1 MAPQDGGRGGDRE
14 ETVRAPQGK
23 RPGLRPGGSASRG
36 REARKS
42 LVFARPRAAPR
53 GVYAAG
59 KAHLSLMKHIGQ
71 SENIYSLKSFCVT
84 DFASIRSFEYQQH
97 LDGLY
102 KKALTQGEVK

>member
-1 MAPQDGGRGGDRE
+1 MAPQDGSRGGDRE

-59 KAHLSLMKHIGQ
+59 KAHLSGTGDELRNGCHFTLAFSHFLYFSRNNSIYNIIFLLHI
-71 SENIYSLKSFCVT
+71 
-84 DFASIRSFEYQQH
+84 
-97 LDGLY
+97 
-102 KKALTQGEVK
+102 EV